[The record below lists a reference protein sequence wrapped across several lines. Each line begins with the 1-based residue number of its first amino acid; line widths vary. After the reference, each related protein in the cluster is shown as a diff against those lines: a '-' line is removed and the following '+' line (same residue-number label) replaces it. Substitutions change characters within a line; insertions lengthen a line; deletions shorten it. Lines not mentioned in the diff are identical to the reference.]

1 MRLILKPEWEFD
13 EVVEAAWEVYRSPH
27 QFAGY
32 RINAIKAWG
41 NMIGKRAA
49 LQRMH
54 KYISRYKSK
63 KEAAE
68 NLGMS
73 YSTLRGIER
82 FYESLPNEFVVFRKP
97 TVDKFIVGETLSIE
111 EDTHNEFKSVTSAKP
126 VRAICDTFTK
136 YALGYLNADGGR
148 IFFGVRDKDAIVEG
162 IELSAEDRD
171 GVRIGLQ
178 NKINDIQPKVDPTLF
193 EIEFVKVEGI
203 DEDRYVV
210 VVTVPG
216 SSSSRVYF
224 SASGKCWVRV
234 NGVTQSISGPAI
246 QELIISKQKFYA

>member
-49 LQRMH
+49 LQRRH

-82 FYESLPNEFVVFRKP
+82 FYESLPNEFIVFWNR
-97 TVDKFIVGETLSIE
+97 ILSITVTYT
-111 EDTHNEFKSVTSAKP
+111 DNGKNYRKYQTFHKIWFFSVFS
-126 VRAICDTFTK
+126 I
-136 YALGYLNADGGR
+136 
-148 IFFGVRDKDAIVEG
+148 
-162 IELSAEDRD
+162 
-171 GVRIGLQ
+171 
-178 NKINDIQPKVDPTLF
+178 NKIHF
-193 EIEFVKVEGI
+193 
-203 DEDRYVV
+203 
-210 VVTVPG
+210 
-216 SSSSRVYF
+216 
-224 SASGKCWVRV
+224 
-234 NGVTQSISGPAI
+234 
-246 QELIISKQKFYA
+246 